1 MVFGICTPVN
11 LLPSIYDPKREWRGV
26 SAGTR
31 DWGLDLQPP
40 LYLDFGDYARTVS
53 RRLVHTKNLKESN
66 RRQQLRQFVWICL
79 RRKQDT
85 HVIPEVYW
93 SIVHFLLG
101 NALGDQISDAWFPPF
116 LVSDGESIN

>member
-1 MVFGICTPVN
+1 M
-11 LLPSIYDPKREWRGV
+11 
-26 SAGTR
+26 
-31 DWGLDLQPP
+31 
-40 LYLDFGDYARTVS
+40 
-53 RRLVHTKNLKESN
+53 
-66 RRQQLRQFVWICL
+66 

-93 SIVHFLLG
+93 GIVNFLLG

>member
-1 MVFGICTPVN
+1 MAPIG
-11 LLPSIYDPKREWRGV
+11 
-26 SAGTR
+26 
-31 DWGLDLQPP
+31 WGP
-40 LYLDFGDYARTVS
+40 LELRFY
-53 RRLVHTKNLKESN
+53 EE
-66 RRQQLRQFVWICL
+66 LRQFVWICL

-116 LVSDGESIN
+116 LVSDGESIK

>member
-1 MVFGICTPVN
+1 MAPIGWGP
-11 LLPSIYDPKREWRGV
+11 RELRF
-26 SAGTR
+26 
-31 DWGLDLQPP
+31 
-40 LYLDFGDYARTVS
+40 Y
-53 RRLVHTKNLKESN
+53 EE
-66 RRQQLRQFVWICL
+66 LRQFVWIYL